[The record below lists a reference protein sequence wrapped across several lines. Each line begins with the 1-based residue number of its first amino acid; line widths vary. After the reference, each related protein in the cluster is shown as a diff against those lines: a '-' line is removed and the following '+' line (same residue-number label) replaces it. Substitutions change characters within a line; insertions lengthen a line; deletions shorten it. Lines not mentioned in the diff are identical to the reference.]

1 MIGAYQHN
9 NRLEIKH
16 DISQRTTDDF
26 LLELDD
32 FVNAVVDELAL
43 GLDHV
48 VALAGRLVEEA
59 AVQLSAEC
67 E

>member
-9 NRLEIKH
+9 NRLEIKYA
-16 DISQRTTDDF
+16 ISQRTTDDF

-59 AVQLSAEC
+59 AVELAA
-67 E
+67 